1 MKSNSQPFVSIVTPV
16 YNAEKY
22 LNECIESVLNQT
34 YQNWE
39 YVIVN
44 NCSTDNSKE
53 IAIKYSKKD
62 KRIRVHDNKKFLKLM
77 QNWNYSMHQIS
88 PKSKYCKVVHADD
101 WLFPECIE
109 KMVEVAEKNTS
120 VGIVSAYRLDETR
133 INLDGLPYPSTIVSG
148 RLICRLSLLENIY
161 VFGSPTSTLI
171 RSSNI
176 RARDK
181 FYEEH
186 SIHADEEVCYEILK
200 KADLGFVHK
209 VLTYTRRHNESVTSL
224 IKIYNTHKIRMLI
237 VLKKY
242 GSFFLNKEEYN
253 QRLKR
258 LINNHH
264 KYLGHSIFEL
274 KNKDFFNYHINELHK
289 LGIKLNYFKLMVA
302 VIKELLNPL
311 DTFKIVIK
319 NIKKKALNS

>member
-1 MKSNSQPFVSIVTPV
+1 LQHS
-16 YNAEKY
+16 
-22 LNECIESVLNQT
+22 
-34 YQNWE
+34 
-39 YVIVN
+39 
-44 NCSTDNSKE
+44 STDKSKE
-53 IAIKYSKKD
+53 IAIKYAKKD
-62 KRIRVHDNKKFLKLM
+62 NRIRIHDNKKFLKLM

-109 KMVEVAEKNTS
+109 KMVEVAEKNPS

-133 INLDGLPYPSTIVSG
+133 ISLDGLPYPSTIVSG
-148 RLICRLSLLENIY
+148 RLICRLSLLENMY

-171 RSSNI
+171 RSVDI

-200 KADLGFVHK
+200 KADFGFVHQ

-224 IKIYNTHKIRMLI
+224 NKIYNTHKIRMLI

-242 GSFFLNKEEYN
+242 GSFFLGKEEYN
-253 QRLKR
+253 KRLKR

-264 KYLGHSIFEL
+264 KYLGHSFFEL
-274 KNKDFFNYHINELHK
+274 KNKDFFNYHIKELRK
-289 LGIKLNYFKLMVA
+289 LDIKLNYLKLMAA

-311 DTFKIVIK
+311 NTFKIIIK
-319 NIKKKALNS
+319 NIKEKAVNT

>member
-1 MKSNSQPFVSIVTPV
+1 
-16 YNAEKY
+16 
-22 LNECIESVLNQT
+22 
-34 YQNWE
+34 
-39 YVIVN
+39 
-44 NCSTDNSKE
+44 
-53 IAIKYSKKD
+53 
-62 KRIRVHDNKKFLKLM
+62 
-77 QNWNYSMHQIS
+77 
-88 PKSKYCKVVHADD
+88 
-101 WLFPECIE
+101 
-109 KMVEVAEKNTS
+109 
-120 VGIVSAYRLDETR
+120 
-133 INLDGLPYPSTIVSG
+133 
-148 RLICRLSLLENIY
+148 
-161 VFGSPTSTLI
+161 
-171 RSSNI
+171 
-176 RARDK
+176 
-181 FYEEH
+181 
-186 SIHADEEVCYEILK
+186 
-200 KADLGFVHK
+200 
-209 VLTYTRRHNESVTSL
+209 
-224 IKIYNTHKIRMLI
+224 MLI

>member
-1 MKSNSQPFVSIVTPV
+1 MTSTTQPLVSVVTPV
-16 YNAEKY
+16 YNSEKY
-22 LNECIESVLNQT
+22 LAECIESVLSQT

-44 NCSTDNSKE
+44 NCSTDKSKE
-53 IAIKYSKKD
+53 IAVKYAKKD
-62 KRIRVHDNKKFLKLM
+62 DRIRIHNNKKFLKLM

-109 KMVEVAEKNTS
+109 KMVEVAEKNPS
-120 VGIVSAYRLDETR
+120 VAIVSAYRLDETK
-133 INLDGLPYPSTIVSG
+133 INLDGLPYPSDIVSG
-148 RLICRLSLLENIY
+148 RLVCRLSLLENLY

-171 RSSNI
+171 RSNDI
-176 RARDK
+176 REREK
-181 FYEEH
+181 FYEEQ

-200 KADLGFVHK
+200 KADFGFVHQ

-224 IKIYNTHKIRMLI
+224 NKIFNTHKIRMLI

-242 GSFFLNKEEYN
+242 GPFFLNKEEYN

-264 KYLGHSIFEL
+264 KYLGRSIFEL
-274 KNKDFFNYHINELHK
+274 KNKDFFNYHINELRK
-289 LGIKLNYFKLMVA
+289 LGIRLNYLKLVTA
-302 VIKELLNPL
+302 VIKKSLNPI
-311 DTFKIVIK
+311 DTFQII
-319 NIKKKALNS
+319 IKKIKQKALST